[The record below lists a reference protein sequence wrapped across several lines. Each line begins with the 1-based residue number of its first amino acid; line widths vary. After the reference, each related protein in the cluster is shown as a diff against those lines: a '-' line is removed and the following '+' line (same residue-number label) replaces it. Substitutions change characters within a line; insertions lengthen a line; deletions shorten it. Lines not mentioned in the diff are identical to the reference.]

1 MSPSPQGAA
10 SQSWAGRRRQSQGQ
24 TVQSSWH
31 RGMMCLDVECSLE
44 LFTWKVWTL
53 GGKLGNFSCLSCC
66 LATDI
71 LFIFQGLDMFRH
83 SRAPWMTW
91 SVDIHGFSSCW
102 AYFLFYFCMVSFS
115 RLECPPDMTLHIMV
129 IVEPSARRSFLSSW
143 LLLAVW
149 EQHWWHG
156 WNGHLIGP
164 SLAWSPREELTKLPG
179 KRSSS
184 WVFLWQ
190 LTIWWGLNLEIIGK
204 LTSSW
209 IHEILL

>member
-1 MSPSPQGAA
+1 MCFASIFQSIFLSACFFPMSPSPQGAA

-53 GGKLGNFSCLSCC
+53 GGQLGNFSCLSCC

-91 SVDIHGFSSCW
+91 SVDIHSFLSYW

-115 RLECPPDMTLHIMV
+115 RLECPPDMTMHILVMRNLLQGDPSWAAGFFWLSGSNVGDTAEMV
-129 IVEPSARRSFLSSW
+129 TNSSHW
-143 LLLAVW
+143 PIFGLLP
-149 EQHWWHG
+149 Q
-156 WNGHLIGP
+156 
-164 SLAWSPREELTKLPG
+164 EELT
-179 KRSSS
+179 
-184 WVFLWQ
+184 
-190 LTIWWGLNLEIIGK
+190 
-204 LTSSW
+204 
-209 IHEILL
+209 